1 MPGDLEK
8 IPARLFGAGILG
20 LAKKQ
25 ASIPVTKQLPL
36 QATFVTSVT

>member
-8 IPARLFGAGILG
+8 IPAPNKRAGILG

-36 QATFVTSVT
+36 QATFVASFT